1 MKVKEESEKSGVKLN
16 IQKKKIMASSP
27 ITSWQIDGETMETV
41 TDFIFLAYKITADG
55 DFTHEIKGHL
65 LLGRK
70 AMTNIESILKS
81 RDFANKGSSSQ
92 SCGFSS
98 SHIWMWELDQ
108 KESWV
113 PKNWCLWTMALE
125 KTLESPLDCKE
136 IKLVN
141 PKGNQSWIFIWR
153 TDAEG
158 ETPILW
164 PPDSKNWPI
173 WKDPNAR
180 KDWRQVKMEMTE
192 DEMFG
197 WITNSMA
204 MSLNKFWELVM
215 DRETWQAAVN
225 QVAKSQTWLTNWTEM
240 RVLLRTSSG
249 PLARDW
255 LENEEKGGSVGSCMK
270 LCRLSSGVEGTSPTV
285 IDSPRGNT

>member
-1 MKVKEESEKSGVKLN
+1 MVDL
-16 IQKKKIMASSP
+16 
-27 ITSWQIDGETMETV
+27 WH
-41 TDFIFLAYKITADG
+41 G
-55 DFTHEIKGHL
+55 DYSHEIKRHL
-65 LLGRK
+65 LLQRR
-70 AMTNIESILKS
+70 AMTNVGSVLK
-81 RDFANKGSSSQ
+81 RR
-92 SCGFSS
+92 
-98 SHIWMWELDQ
+98 HITLPTNICVIKAMVFPVWLWELDQ

-113 PKNWCLWTMALE
+113 PKNWCFWTMALK

-180 KDWRQVKMEMTE
+180 KDWRQVKMGMTE

-215 DRETWQAAVN
+215 DREAWQAAVN
-225 QVAKSQTWLTNWTEM
+225 RVAKSQTWLTNWTEM

>member
-1 MKVKEESEKSGVKLN
+1 MGKQWK
-16 IQKKKIMASSP
+16 Q
-27 ITSWQIDGETMETV
+27 WQN
-41 TDFIFLAYKITADG
+41 IFLGSKITADV
-55 DFTHEIKGHL
+55 DCSHEIKRLL

-70 AMTNIESILKS
+70 AVTNLESILKS
-81 RDFANKGSSSQ
+81 RDFANKGLSSQ

-113 PKNWCLWTMALE
+113 PKNWCFRTMVLE
-125 KTLESPLDCKE
+125 KTLKSALDCKE

-164 PPDSKNWPI
+164 PPDSKNWLI

-180 KDWRQVKMEMTE
+180 KDWRQVKMGMTE

-215 DRETWQAAVN
+215 DREAWQAAVHG
-225 QVAKSQTWLTNWTEM
+225 VARSQTWLTNWTEM
-240 RVLLRTSSG
+240 RVLLRTSSR

-255 LENEEKGGSVGSCMK
+255 LGNEERGGSLGPCSEAVQ
-270 LCRLSSGVEGTSPTV
+270 TH
-285 IDSPRGNT
+285 